1 MEQKHKYYI
10 VEASAL
16 PEVFLKV
23 AEAKELLET
32 GQVKTVNEAAQKTG
46 ISRSAFYKYRDTVM
60 PFHNM
65 MHGRVITFQMLMR
78 DQPGCLS
85 DVLNIFAEQNANRAE
100 ESRLHIENTLGISP
114 ILITA
119 KDEASREALVSRI
132 EDTFESGDFS
142 AADNAVITNAR
153 QFASVSEA
161 LEHAENALYTLDMLG
176 ADTACT
182 ELELAMGKLGE
193 LDGRQV
199 TTDVVDSI
207 FHRFCVGK

>member
-10 VEASAL
+10 VEATAL

-85 DVLNIFAEQNANRAE
+85 EVLSIFAMHNANLLSVNTVVPSNGSGILTIVAE
-100 ESRLHIENTLGISP
+100 TVKVTISLEQLLQQLRESKGVIKAE
-114 ILITA
+114 ILA
-119 KDEASREALVSRI
+119 
-132 EDTFESGDFS
+132 G
-142 AADNAVITNAR
+142 
-153 QFASVSEA
+153 Q
-161 LEHAENALYTLDMLG
+161 
-176 ADTACT
+176 
-182 ELELAMGKLGE
+182 
-193 LDGRQV
+193 
-199 TTDVVDSI
+199 
-207 FHRFCVGK
+207 

>member
-32 GQVKTVNEAAQKTG
+32 GQVKTVNDAALKTG

-65 MHGRVITFQMLMR
+65 MSGRVITFQMLMR

-85 DVLNIFAEQNANRAE
+85 DVLNIFAEHNANLLSVNTVIPSNGSGVLTIVAE
-100 ESRLHIENTLGISP
+100 TIKVEISLEQLLQLLRESKGVIKAE
-114 ILITA
+114 ILA
-119 KDEASREALVSRI
+119 
-132 EDTFESGDFS
+132 G
-142 AADNAVITNAR
+142 
-153 QFASVSEA
+153 
-161 LEHAENALYTLDMLG
+161 
-176 ADTACT
+176 
-182 ELELAMGKLGE
+182 
-193 LDGRQV
+193 
-199 TTDVVDSI
+199 
-207 FHRFCVGK
+207 